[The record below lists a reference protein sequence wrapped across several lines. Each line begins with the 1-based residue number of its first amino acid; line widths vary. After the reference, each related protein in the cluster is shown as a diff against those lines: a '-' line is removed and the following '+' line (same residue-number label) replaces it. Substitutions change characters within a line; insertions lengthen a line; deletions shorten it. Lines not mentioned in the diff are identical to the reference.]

1 MRKAKKAQNRVAIS
15 LVILLVLGAAALI
28 ITQVVM
34 PRQKY
39 RQAMELLSS
48 GEYDPAYTLLGEL
61 KRNDLITASKNER
74 ADALLEAEVFDEA
87 YALLTELGKYEV
99 IAASK
104 NVRADALLEAGEENA
119 AYAMLAGLTDE
130 ASRNKRMGIKRKQ
143 ISETKAGRSF
153 ALGLYEQD
161 NNLKNGPEPIRW
173 FVLARDG
180 DRVLVIS
187 RYVLDCKLYDEE
199 RRPVTWETCTLRSW
213 LNGEFLTAAFDA
225 DELELIQTT
234 HVTADPNPIYD
245 VDPGSDVEDKLFLL
259 SLYEAESYFL
269 PEMTGTA
276 KWRVYEQTY
285 PELLC
290 EPTAYSAAHGCAPQ
304 SENGSARWWLRTPG
318 VSASSAA
325 WVTRTGG
332 FRDQGSLVDCAN
344 SLVIPGIR
352 PAMWIDLGSGSGEE
366 KAVP

>member
-1 MRKAKKAQNRVAIS
+1 MRKAEKTHCRAVIRLA
-15 LVILLVLGAAALI
+15 ILLILCVAALI
-28 ITQVVM
+28 LMLVVI
-34 PRQKY
+34 PGQKY
-39 RQAMELLSS
+39 KQAMELLAS
-48 GEYDPAYTLLGEL
+48 GEYESAYALLEEL
-61 KRNDLITASKNER
+61 QRNDVVTNSKSER
-74 ADALLEAEVFDEA
+74 ADALLEAEEFDDA
-87 YALLTELGKYEV
+87 YALLTELGKYDD

-119 AYAMLAGLTDE
+119 AYALLAGLADE
-130 ASRNKRMGIKRKQ
+130 ASRNKRIGIKREQ
-143 ISETKAGRSF
+143 ISETKVGRSF
-153 ALGLYEQD
+153 TLGLYEQD

-173 FVLARDG
+173 IVLARDG

-199 RRPVTWETCTLRSW
+199 RRPVTWETCTLRAW
-213 LNGEFLTAAFDA
+213 LNGEFLNAAFDA

-245 VDPGSDVEDKLFLL
+245 ADPGADVDDKLFLL

-269 PEMTGTA
+269 PDMTGIA

-285 PELLC
+285 PALLC

-318 VSASSAA
+318 LSASSAA

-332 FRDQGSLVDCAN
+332 FRDQGSLVDCSN

-352 PAMWIDLGSGSGEE
+352 PAMWIDLGPRSGEE
-366 KAVP
+366 EAVP

>member
-1 MRKAKKAQNRVAIS
+1 MKKANHARKRVVIP
-15 LVILLVLGAAALI
+15 LVCLLVLGTAALI
-28 ITQVVM
+28 ITLVM
-34 PRQKY
+34 IPGQKY
-39 RQAMELLSS
+39 KQAMELLSS
-48 GEYDPAYTLLGEL
+48 GEYEPAYTLLEEL
-61 KRNDLITASKNER
+61 QRNDVVTNSKSER
-74 ADALLEAEVFDEA
+74 ADALLEAEEFDDA
-87 YALLTELGKYEV
+87 YALLTELGKYDV

-130 ASRNKRMGIKRKQ
+130 ASRNKRMGIKREQ
-143 ISETKAGRSF
+143 ISETKVGRSF
-153 ALGLYEQD
+153 TLGLYEQD

-173 FVLARDG
+173 VILARDG

-199 RRPVTWETCTLRSW
+199 RRPVTWETCTLRAW

-245 VDPGSDVEDKLFLL
+245 VDPGADVDDKLFLL

-269 PEMTGTA
+269 PDITGIA
-276 KWRVYEQTY
+276 KWRVYEQNY

-332 FRDQGSLVDCAN
+332 FRDQGSLVDCSN
-344 SLVIPGIR
+344 SLVVPGIR
-352 PAMWIDLGSGSGEE
+352 PAMWIDLGPRSGEE
-366 KAVP
+366 EAVP